1 MESVFFDANPSMK
14 QLTDT
19 TQRMSDQMQRAQQK
33 EMKKTRAAKS
43 VPVDSTDISTE
54 SELMGEDM
62 MGDMDPDQFRGRRPP
77 SYQDMKERMSDG
89 DGNAKEEGREKEDE
103 ENPLERGMDDGLQE
117 PPGLSSSMP
126 GQTSSSGDLHLPH
139 EQHHPYG
146 TAEKAGE
153 KSEEKPDKNDG
164 LKKKV
169 SSKGA
174 MVERVDI
181 NPLACRKKPEPAA
194 PASVEPEE
202 KPAAPKAPAS
212 PCSLLTWDEEFII
225 ADPHKRE
232 AVHEEDR
239 EEHQEYEAIELPD
252 EEDSGDQVINTIIDE
267 MLLSEPEPELLASV
281 RRLIAPLGR
290 RILKI
295 CRDFGIRIA
304 MPGERDLLVS
314 FLPIALCAEPYT
326 AMRCGYVP
334 EKALCIVGNEF
345 FLSPCEPL
353 CVPRLYLAY
362 AFDHALGR
370 DQFASL
376 KSAAVLSNY
385 KLCLRRER
393 GHQFMDSFS
402 ATSAVHYC
410 ARSIELYLSDEEGGS
425 PGQREI
431 FYDHDRSM
439 YLYIEYL
446 FKEINKEAPRPF
458 KGGSGLSI

>member
-1 MESVFFDANPSMK
+1 
-14 QLTDT
+14 
-19 TQRMSDQMQRAQQK
+19 MQRAQQK

-77 SYQDMKERMSDG
+77 SYQDMKERMSGG
-89 DGNAKEEGREKEDE
+89 DEDEKEKGREKADE
-103 ENPLERGMDDGLQE
+103 ENPLERGMGDELDD
-117 PPGLSSSMP
+117 PPGLSSPMP
-126 GQTSSSGDLHLPH
+126 GQALPGGDLRLSH
-139 EQHHPYG
+139 EQHLSYSA
-146 TAEKAGE
+146 AEKAGE
-153 KSEEKPDKNDG
+153 KSEEKPDKDDG
-164 LKKKV
+164 LKTKV
-169 SSKGA
+169 SIKGA
-174 MVERVDI
+174 MAERVDI
-181 NPLACRKKPEPAA
+181 NPLARRKKPEPSA

-202 KPAAPKAPAS
+202 KPAAPKTPAS
-212 PCSLLTWDEEFII
+212 PCSLLTWDDEFII

-239 EEHQEYEAIELPD
+239 EEHQDYEAIELPD
-252 EEDSGDQVINTIIDE
+252 EEDSGDQVINTFIDE
-267 MLLSEPEPELLASV
+267 MLLSEPEPGLLGFV

-304 MPGERDLLVS
+304 LPGDSDPLVS
-314 FLPIALCAEPYT
+314 FLPVSLCTEPYI

-345 FLSPCEPL
+345 FLLPCEPL

-402 ATSAVHYC
+402 ATSAVHYF

-425 PGQREI
+425 PGQKEI

-458 KGGSGLSI
+458 KGESGLSI